1 MNGIFVFVLKV
12 LRKLFRKNRNDPFSW
27 LTDSYC
33 QYKDQDANDYIL
45 NRLNRY
51 QGGGLMLAK
60 WGTIELN
67 QVIATYMARQGY
79 SINDYKEMIQGI
91 VPIPENKPNLTEII
105 SSADEQTLKE
115 LDKKQI
121 QNLSQY
127 YYERKEIST

>member
-45 NRLNRY
+45 NRLNSY

-67 QVIATYMARQGY
+67 QVIATYMASKGY
-79 SINDYKEMIQGI
+79 SINDYKEMIQG
-91 VPIPENKPNLTEII
+91 VVLIPEHT
-105 SSADEQTLKE
+105 
-115 LDKKQI
+115 
-121 QNLSQY
+121 
-127 YYERKEIST
+127 